1 MWYNLI
7 LLKRE
12 EHRVPRQLIL
22 FLLLLLC
29 AQACTP
35 LPEPTPELVPTGPSL
50 HDEVDA
56 LRQELALLRQEVQ
69 MLGGRVTSLEPWTTR
84 ILQVETLLATTPA
97 KKKSGNA
104 KPTREPTPLQLVSTA
119 HQEARVYPSKEG
131 YFGKSAEQVYTW
143 QPGRVYMIYLTPY
156 YPTLIAL
163 PPGEILAMGLNLD
176 KDLYN
181 VENQTVGTEGTAYS
195 AIAVRPKFEKGEI
208 EGFVLTTS
216 GRRYLLSFVISEA
229 RAMSAVTFE
238 TPAVTREREPEVPRI
253 VPRPQ
258 S

>member
-1 MWYNLI
+1 MIRYLI
-7 LLKRE
+7 LT
-12 EHRVPRQLIL
+12 VT
-22 FLLLLLC
+22 LLYLS
-29 AQACTP
+29 ACTP
-35 LPEPTPELVPTGPSL
+35 LPEPVPEVVPSGPTL
-50 HDEVDA
+50 HEEVDA

-84 ILQVETLLATTPA
+84 ILQVETLLTTTPM
-97 KKKSGNA
+97 KKKNGA
-104 KPTREPTPLQLVSTA
+104 TRPGREPTPLQLISTA

-143 QPGRVYMIYLTPY
+143 QPGRVYMIYLTPH

-181 VENQTVGTEGTAYS
+181 VENQTVGTEGAVYS

>member
-1 MWYNLI
+1 MVRLI
-7 LLKRE
+7 ILAVTLLA
-12 EHRVPRQLIL
+12 LS
-22 FLLLLLC
+22 
-29 AQACTP
+29 ACTP
-35 LPEPTPELVPTGPSL
+35 LPEPIPELVPPGPTL

-56 LRQELALLRQEVQ
+56 LRHELALLRQEVQ
-69 MLGGRVTSLEPWTTR
+69 MLGGRITSLEPWTTR
-84 ILQVETLLATTPA
+84 ILQVETLLATNPV
-97 KKKSGNA
+97 KKKNSTTRPG
-104 KPTREPTPLQLVSTA
+104 REPTPLQLVALA
-119 HQEARVYPSKEG
+119 HKESLVYPSREG
-131 YFGKSAEQVYTW
+131 YFGKSAEQTYTW
-143 QPGRVYMIYLTPY
+143 QPGRVYMIYLTPH

-181 VENQTVGTEGTAYS
+181 VENQTVGTEGAVYS

-253 VPRPQ
+253 APRPQ